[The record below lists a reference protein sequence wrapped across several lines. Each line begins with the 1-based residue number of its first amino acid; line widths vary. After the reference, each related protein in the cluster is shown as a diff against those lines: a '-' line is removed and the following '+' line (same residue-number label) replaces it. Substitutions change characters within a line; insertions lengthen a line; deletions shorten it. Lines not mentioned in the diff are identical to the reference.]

1 MSRCEVV
8 STSEVTVDKAKLVRV
23 DGVELILFRVGD
35 GYRAYRNVCPHANAP
50 LHTGRVAG
58 GTLRCPWHGWEFD
71 LATGRHVLQPA
82 CTLDAY
88 PLEVEGDRL
97 FVTTA

>member
-1 MSRCEVV
+1 MARHEIALAQEVP
-8 STSEVTVDKAKLVRV
+8 DGQAKRVRAS
-23 DGVELILFRVGD
+23 GVEMILLRVGD

-50 LHTGRVAG
+50 LHTGRIAH

-71 LATGRHVLQPA
+71 VATGQHVLQPA

-88 PLEVEGDRL
+88 PVEVDDGRRCE
-97 FVTTA
+97 TTA